1 MREYDSSRY
10 EPENGQ
16 DTDGRIRHGPAKHL
30 VQTMRAM
37 RTTDVGHGARGELRR
52 GSGRTPEK
60 SGEHAK
66 GNIGAR
72 GSRPMERW
80 DLLL

>member
-10 EPENGQ
+10 EPENGR
-16 DTDGRIRHGPAKHL
+16 DTDERIGRGPAKHW
-30 VQTMRAM
+30 VQTMRAR
-37 RTTDVGHGARGELRR
+37 RTTDVGHGARGEPRR

-60 SGEHAK
+60 SGERAK

-72 GSRPMERW
+72 GIRPRERR